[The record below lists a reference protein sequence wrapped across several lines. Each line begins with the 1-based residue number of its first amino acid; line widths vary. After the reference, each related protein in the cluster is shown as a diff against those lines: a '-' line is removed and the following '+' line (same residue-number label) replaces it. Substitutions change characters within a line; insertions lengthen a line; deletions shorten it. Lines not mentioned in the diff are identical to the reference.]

1 MAAYLRAK
9 PTLALAPKHK
19 KKSGPT
25 WGAHKT
31 CLSTKYLNNVTNGA
45 ISKVNSYVPPQAN
58 GLVSVGSGTS
68 GVNVSNGAA
77 NNLLSP
83 TIGGVT
89 SGVQNKAGSAL
100 SHVFGN

>member
-77 NNLLSP
+77 RQRVIACVWQLMSSDHHY
-83 TIGGVT
+83 ID
-89 SGVQNKAGSAL
+89 
-100 SHVFGN
+100 